1 MNHLLADDSHE
12 IPSFI
17 FSEKKKNRMS
27 SATSLLSA
35 LRVKAYFKKRATLS
49 ERTSV
54 MITTWSGY
62 IFTLYISI
70 SQALTVPVILGI
82 LQSEAP
88 HSATHRIKTSFT
100 KVLPLA
106 EFNIYKSFSHDVAI
120 IQ

>member
-17 FSEKKKNRMS
+17 FSEKKKKNRMS

-49 ERTSV
+49 ESTSV

-62 IFTLYISI
+62 IFILFISI
-70 SQALTVPVILGI
+70 SQALTVPLILGI

-88 HSATHRIKTSFT
+88 HSATHRIKRSFT
-100 KVLPLA
+100 PGR
-106 EFNIYKSFSHDVAI
+106 I
-120 IQ
+120 